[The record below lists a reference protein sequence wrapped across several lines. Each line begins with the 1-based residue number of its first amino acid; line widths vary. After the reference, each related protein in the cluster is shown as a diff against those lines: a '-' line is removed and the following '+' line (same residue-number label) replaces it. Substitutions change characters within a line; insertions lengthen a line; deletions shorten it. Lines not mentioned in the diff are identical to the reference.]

1 MQGIVNFISLIS
13 DNYMTILV
21 IIAILCGIYKK
32 TKDFF
37 NQSKEDQLKKMYE
50 QSDKVISLIY
60 SGILDMVVTA
70 EKTYGSKTG
79 QIKKS
84 AVYNMI
90 VEKYPD
96 IVTYLKEDV
105 LTDDYIDSCIEQGV
119 TLMNNIIKSNKTLQ
133 KTLGL
138 DKLEIEEDTE
148 DEIK

>member
-1 MQGIVNFISLIS
+1 MQGIVNFISLIG

-133 KTLGL
+133 KTLGIN
-138 DKLEIEEDTE
+138 KIEIEDTE

>member
-1 MQGIVNFISLIS
+1 MQGIVNFISLIG

-60 SGILDMVVTA
+60 SGILDIVVTA

-138 DKLEIEEDTE
+138 DKLEIEDTE

>member
-1 MQGIVNFISLIS
+1 MQGIVNFISLIG

-133 KTLGL
+133 KTLGI
-138 DKLEIEEDTE
+138 DKLEIEDTE

>member
-1 MQGIVNFISLIS
+1 MQGIVNFISLIG

-138 DKLEIEEDTE
+138 DKLEIEDTE

>member
-1 MQGIVNFISLIS
+1 
-13 DNYMTILV
+13 MTILV